1 MPVNPDPVTN
11 EGTVNIDGGSYTMY
25 VNVVTTTG
33 DPGCGQSSFSRYF
46 SIRETARSC
55 GTISVTQHFDAW
67 ESVGMKLGNLI
78 EAKILVEVGG
88 GSGSI
93 DFPIARIT
101 ATP

>member
-1 MPVNPDPVTN
+1 MPVNPGPVTDK
-11 EGTVNIDGGSYTMY
+11 GTVNVDGSSYAMCVT
-25 VNVVTTTG
+25 VVSGTG
-33 DPGCGQSSFSRYF
+33 CDGLSSFSRYF

-55 GTISVTQHFDAW
+55 GTISVTQHFNAW
-67 ESVGMKLGNLI
+67 ESAGMNLGNLV

-93 DFPIARIT
+93 DFPIARVT